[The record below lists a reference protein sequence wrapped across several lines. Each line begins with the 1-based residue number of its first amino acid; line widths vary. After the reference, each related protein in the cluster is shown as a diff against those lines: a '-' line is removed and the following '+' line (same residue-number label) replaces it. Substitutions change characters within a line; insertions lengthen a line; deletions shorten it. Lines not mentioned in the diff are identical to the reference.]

1 LTFAATHV
9 PHDRRLRD
17 WPGLRKAEAIA
28 HGLAQHAVGEVL
40 KRECHPDRDD
50 ASAGGHAPGAAPQER
65 RRRFVRSRALE
76 SGWDE
81 RHPDGEVAPGER
93 LPLHEGPGLRRTLTR
108 TL

>member
-1 LTFAATHV
+1 LDFSKLPLGERAALRAALLPDTLTFAATHV

-50 ASAGGHAPGAAPQER
+50 ASAGGQAPGAA
-65 RRRFVRSRALE
+65 
-76 SGWDE
+76 
-81 RHPDGEVAPGER
+81 
-93 LPLHEGPGLRRTLTR
+93 
-108 TL
+108 